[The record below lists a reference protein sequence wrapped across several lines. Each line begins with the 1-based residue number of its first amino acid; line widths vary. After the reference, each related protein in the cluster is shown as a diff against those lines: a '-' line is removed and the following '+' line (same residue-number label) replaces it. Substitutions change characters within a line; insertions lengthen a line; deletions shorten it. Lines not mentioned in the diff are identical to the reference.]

1 MESKG
6 QVSIWIGNFS
16 EFKELE
22 RYVQTDYTEDGD
34 GIDSKFETDFG
45 IEYYDEDFREINMLD
60 EPQESFTCMI
70 QEHSYY
76 KSIIEN
82 YTKENSDYLGDKYN
96 SIILLYNFKYN
107 QNIKEIKGRDMY
119 IRYVA
124 SVEYDEMDY

>member
-34 GIDSKFETDFG
+34 AIDSKFETNFG
-45 IEYYDEDFREINMLD
+45 IKYYDEDFREINMLD
-60 EPQESFTCMI
+60 EPEESFTCMI

-96 SIILLYNFKYN
+96 SIILLYNFNYN